1 MRVDVIGSID
11 VSSRMTRA
19 RLGGSPKA
27 RSHRYAWVADNGRSS
42 SLVLL
47 LAFLIAGC
55 STRVELVNA
64 SVAEA
69 APKVIYVVSHGW
81 HTGIVI
87 ARADLP
93 DDWPGLQDFARSDY
107 LEFGWGDAGFYPAEE
122 GSVWLALKALFWPTP
137 SVLHVAGITGSVTAF
152 FPKSKLVRI
161 RLLESGFVRMQQ
173 FIRDTFWPSDEGRA
187 IPVAPGLYGDG
198 KFYQAR
204 GRFYFPKMCN
214 YWTLSAL
221 REAGLPVIPLLAV
234 TGGSVLSQVE
244 RHGELIQK

>member
-1 MRVDVIGSID
+1 MYIK
-11 VSSRMTRA
+11 SSRKAACRGPA
-19 RLGGSPKA
+19 RRPDNA
-27 RSHRYAWVADNGRSS
+27 RFY
-42 SLVLL
+42 SLVILL
-47 LAFLIAGC
+47 VLLIAGC
-55 STRVELVNA
+55 STRVELVSA
-64 SVAEA
+64 TEAEA

-107 LEFGWGDAGFYPAEE
+107 LEFGWGDAEYYPAEE
-122 GSVWLALKALFWPTP
+122 GTVWLALTALFWPTP

-161 RLLESGFVRMQQ
+161 RLLDSAFVRMQQ
-173 FIRDTFWPSDEGRA
+173 FIRDTYWLGAEGRA
-187 IPVAPGLYGDG
+187 IPVAAGLYGEG
-198 KFYQAR
+198 KFYRAR
-204 GRFYFPKMCN
+204 GKFYFPKMCN

>member
-1 MRVDVIGSID
+1 MYIK
-11 VSSRMTRA
+11 SSRKAQSGAPA
-19 RLGGSPKA
+19 RRPDSA
-27 RSHRYAWVADNGRSS
+27 RSLSFVIL
-42 SLVLL
+42 LVLL
-47 LAFLIAGC
+47 LAGC
-55 STRVELVNA
+55 AARADPLNSSAV
-64 SVAEA
+64 EA

-107 LEFGWGDAGFYPAEE
+107 LEFGWGDAEFYPAEE
-122 GSVWLALKALFWPTP
+122 GTVWLALKALFWPTP

-161 RLLESGFVRMQQ
+161 RLLDSGFVRMQR
-173 FIRDTFWPSDEGRA
+173 FIRDTYWLGAEGRA

-198 KFYQAR
+198 KFYQGR
-204 GRFYFPKMCN
+204 GKFYFPKMCN